1 MRLRSLSRVAV
12 TVAAMLAATATGSMT
27 AGAVTNARTTQ
38 PVRTAAAVPA
48 HVYAPYF
55 EVWTPDDVFTI
66 ASHSGVKY
74 LTLAFLQTSKAGSCM
89 PDWNGDAKE
98 PFTAG
103 RYLSQIKEL
112 RAGGGG
118 VIPSF
123 GGYSADS
130 TGTELADSCTSVR
143 RIVADYESLVRFY
156 GVSRLDFDIESRSLG
171 NSLGINRRDRA
182 ITELE
187 QWASEHGYPL
197 QVSFTMPASAAGLVR
212 SGVEV
217 LENAIAN
224 HTRVDVVNIMTFD
237 YYNGTTKMA
246 SAAISAAEA
255 LHAQLAR
262 LYPTKS
268 SAQLYAMEGITLMP
282 GIDDNPSK
290 TEVTSLA
297 NTRQVF
303 AWAKTHGIDTLSI
316 WAIQR
321 DNGSCPGVNG
331 SNNCSGIRQPKWAFS
346 HILEP
351 FTS

>member
-1 MRLRSLSRVAV
+1 VR
-12 TVAAMLAATATGSMT
+12 ATAI
-27 AGAVTNARTTQ
+27 
-38 PVRTAAAVPA
+38 PA

-55 EVWTPDDVFTI
+55 EVWTPDNVFTI

-74 LTLAFLQTSKAGSCM
+74 LTLAFLQTSKPGSCL
-89 PDWNGDAKE
+89 PDWNGDASE
-98 PFTAG
+98 PFTRG

-112 RAGGGG
+112 RASGGD

-123 GGYSADS
+123 GGYGADS
-130 TGTELADSCTSVR
+130 TGTELADSCTSVP

-156 GVSRLDFDIESRSLG
+156 GVSRLDFDIESKSLG
-171 NSLGINRRDRA
+171 NPRGINRRDRA
-182 ITELE
+182 ITQLE
-187 QWASEHGYPL
+187 RWASKHGYPL
-197 QVSFTMPASAAGLVR
+197 QVSFTMPASAAGLVSR
-212 SGVEV
+212 GVEV
-217 LENAIAN
+217 LKNAIAN

-237 YYNGTTKMA
+237 YYNGTTKMGA
-246 SAAISAAEA
+246 AAISAGEA

-268 SAQLYAMEGITLMP
+268 SPQLYAMEGITLMP
-282 GIDDNPSK
+282 GIDDNPAK

-303 AWAKTHGIDTLSI
+303 TWAKTHGVDTVSI

-321 DNGSCPGVNG
+321 DNGACPGVNG
-331 SNNCSGIRQPKWAFS
+331 SNSCSGIRQPKWAFS